1 MTTSLVLLA
10 GILLAAGLVCLVAAA
25 VPAVPRLD
33 AALER
38 IGTDGPPHHGSPVEV
53 GAVTKPSER
62 LGALLYRL
70 SPVPLSEQQRR
81 ALRLQDKPI
90 AEFFADKAVMTI
102 IGAVL
107 PGLAAFVWTLSGAS
121 IGAWPAVLSLIGALI
136 GYFVPDVL
144 LRRTAEAARSS
155 AVEALLVYIDLVTLE
170 RLANA
175 SATQALHSA
184 AQLSDSPLFLQIRTA
199 LERARLEQ
207 QPPYDELRRIAD
219 QLHLPE
225 LTDVADV
232 MQLDETGAAL
242 SGALRARVRELRNA
256 HLTSEQI
263 KASAAAEGM
272 TIYMT
277 LPALIFS
284 LIFLVAAMLR
294 IFFPEAP

>member
-10 GILLAAGLVCLVAAA
+10 GILLAAGLVFLVAAA

-38 IGTDGPPHHGSPVEV
+38 VGIDGPARSATPEV
-53 GAVTKPSER
+53 GAVTTPSER
-62 LGALLYRL
+62 LGALLYRITPISL
-70 SPVPLSEQQRR
+70 TERQRR

-90 AEFFADKAVMTI
+90 AEFYADKAVMMI
-102 IGAVL
+102 IGALL
-107 PGLAAFVWTLSGAS
+107 PGLVGFVWTLSADSLGS
-121 IGAWPAVLSLIGALI
+121 WPAVFSLVGALI
-136 GYFVPDVL
+136 GFFVPDLL
-144 LRRTAEAARSS
+144 LRQAAEAARSG

-184 AQLSDSPLFLQIRTA
+184 AQLSDGPLFLQIRTA

-207 QPPYDELRRIAD
+207 QPPYDELRRVAD

-225 LTDVADV
+225 LADVADV

-242 SGALRARVRELRNA
+242 SGALRARVRELRDA

-263 KASAAAEGM
+263 KAGAAAEGM

-277 LPALIFS
+277 LPALIFR
-284 LIFLVAAMLR
+284 LIFLVAAMLQ
-294 IFFPEAP
+294 IFFPEGG

>member
-10 GILLAAGLVCLVAAA
+10 GVLLAAGLVCLTAA
-25 VPAVPRLD
+25 VIPAVPRLE
-33 AALER
+33 AALQR
-38 IGTDGPPHHGSPVEV
+38 AGADDPTAHTGSADV
-53 GAVTKPSER
+53 GVVTKPSER

-70 SPVPLSEQQRR
+70 SPIPLSDRQRR
-81 ALRLQDKPI
+81 ALRLQNKPI
-90 AEFFADKAVMTI
+90 AEFYADKAVMMVV
-102 IGAVL
+102 GAVL
-107 PGLAAFVWTLSGAS
+107 PGLAAFVWTVSGAS
-121 IGAWPAVLSLIGALI
+121 VDAWPGVLSLVGAAFGFFL
-136 GYFVPDVL
+136 PDLL
-144 LRRTAEAARSS
+144 LRRAADTARSS

-184 AQLSDSPLFLQIRTA
+184 AHLSDNPLFLQIRTA
-199 LERARLEQ
+199 LDRARLEQ

-219 QLHLPE
+219 QLYLPE

-242 SGALRARVRELRNA
+242 SGTLRARVRELRDA
-256 HLTSEQI
+256 HLASEQT

-284 LIFLVAAMLR
+284 LIFLVGAMLK
-294 IFFPEAP
+294 IFFPESQ